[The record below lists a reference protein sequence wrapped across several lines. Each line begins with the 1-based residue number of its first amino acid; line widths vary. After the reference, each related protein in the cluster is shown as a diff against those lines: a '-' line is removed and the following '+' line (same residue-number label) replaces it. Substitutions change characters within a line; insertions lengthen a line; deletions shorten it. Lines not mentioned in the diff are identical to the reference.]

1 MFTSNVFHEAARVR
15 VPAGATFGP
24 APATGPLWL
33 HHGSLISQCSE
44 ADRPTETWP
53 SIVARHAH
61 HSLLNLGIGGQ
72 CHLDQFMARAIRDL
86 PAHAISLEVG
96 INIVNAASLIERS
109 FLSAF
114 HGFLDTVRDGHPDT
128 PILIITPIICPSA
141 ENRPGSTLMGPDHRY
156 FTPDR
161 PAEMSIGALSLTRI
175 RELLRGAV
183 KLRQSQGDAS
193 LQLLDGL
200 ELFGPDDVVDLPE
213 GLHPNAD
220 GYRRMAQRFLP
231 LAQSSG
237 LFSSSE

>member
-1 MFTSNVFHEAARVR
+1 
-15 VPAGATFGP
+15 
-24 APATGPLWL
+24 
-33 HHGSLISQCSE
+33 
-44 ADRPTETWP
+44 
-53 SIVARHAH
+53 
-61 HSLLNLGIGGQ
+61 
-72 CHLDQFMARAIRDL
+72 MARAIRDL
-86 PAHAISLEVG
+86 PAHANSLEVG

-109 FLSAF
+109 FLPAF
-114 HGFLDTVRDGHPDT
+114 HGFLDTVRDGHPT

-141 ENRPGSTLMGPDHRY
+141 ENRPGPTLMGPDHRY

-200 ELFGPDDVVDLPE
+200 ELFGPDDVVDLPD